1 MTKRWGI
8 LVTACVLAVGT
19 AVAAHP
25 AGAAPAHRLAGSQPA
40 WAQRANKVG
49 TVAPATGITF
59 RGLVTITD
67 EQLNELSKNPVIYA
81 MLGIDDDGVPQGSD
95 LLTVTEVK
103 GKEAAA
109 EVEAAPDDKKPKK
122 SKAAPA
128 PEG

>member
-49 TVAPATGITF
+49 AVAPATGITF
-59 RGLVTITD
+59 RVYLHGRDDAGL
-67 EQLNELSKNPVIYA
+67 A
-81 MLGIDDDGVPQGSD
+81 AF
-95 LLTVTEVK
+95 
-103 GKEAAA
+103 AAA
-109 EVEAAPDDKKPKK
+109 VSD
-122 SKAAPA
+122 PA
-128 PEG
+128 SPCSRRESRLC